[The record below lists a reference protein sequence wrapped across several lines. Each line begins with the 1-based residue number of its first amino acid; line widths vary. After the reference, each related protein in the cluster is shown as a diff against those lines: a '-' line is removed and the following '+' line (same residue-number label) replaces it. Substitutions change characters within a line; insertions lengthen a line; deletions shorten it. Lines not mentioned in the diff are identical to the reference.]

1 MQEPIM
7 YKLVMQDMITQIQ
20 NLYRSMPN
28 DPIKASDDMI
38 QLLRAADK
46 AELLMQGKMEEL
58 FIMESEDR
66 HTWQSKY
73 MRATTA
79 PAVTEPQF
87 VVRPWMPICQD
98 NSLEGLLP
106 RMTIPSENPDIFE
119 PDWMPSSARAPR
131 VLRGAGIKNPE
142 DDVHSPV
149 AFQESFVHH
158 PSPSNASHASDS
170 EAD

>member
-1 MQEPIM
+1 M
-7 YKLVMQDMITQIQ
+7 YKLIMQDMVTQIQ

-28 DPIKASDDMI
+28 DSVKASDDMI

-46 AELLMQGKMEEL
+46 ADLLMQGKMEEL

-73 MRATTA
+73 MKATTA
-79 PAVTEPQF
+79 PAVTAEPQF
-87 VVRPWMPICQD
+87 VVRPWMPVCQD
-98 NSLEGLLP
+98 NSMEGLLP
-106 RMTIPSENPDIFE
+106 HLTAPLQNPDLFD
-119 PDWMPSSARAPR
+119 PTWMPSSARAPR

-142 DDVHSPV
+142 DDVQSPI

-158 PSPSNASHASDS
+158 PSPSHASNASDS

>member
-7 YKLVMQDMITQIQ
+7 YKLIMQDMITQIQ

-28 DPIKASDDMI
+28 DSVKASDDMI

-79 PAVTEPQF
+79 AAVPPTVPQF

-106 RMTIPSENPDIFE
+106 RVTIPSQNPDLFE
-119 PDWMPSSARAPR
+119 AEWLPSSARAPR
-131 VLRGAGIKNPE
+131 VQRGAGVQNPE

-158 PSPSNASHASDS
+158 PSPSYASGS

>member
-1 MQEPIM
+1 M
-7 YKLVMQDMITQIQ
+7 YKLVMQDMIIQIQ

-28 DPIKASDDMI
+28 DPTKASDDMI

-73 MRATTA
+73 MRATAPTA
-79 PAVTEPQF
+79 PTGTAEPF
-87 VVRPWMPICQD
+87 VVRPWMPVCQD
-98 NSLEGLLP
+98 NGLEGLLP
-106 RMTIPSENPDIFE
+106 RVTIPSQNPDFFE
-119 PDWMPSSARAPR
+119 ADWMPSSARAPR

-142 DDVHSPV
+142 DEIYSPIP
-149 AFQESFVHH
+149 FQESFVHN
-158 PSPSNASHASDS
+158 PSPSYASGS

>member
-7 YKLVMQDMITQIQ
+7 YKLVMQDMVTQIQ

-28 DPIKASDDMI
+28 DPVKASDDMI

-73 MRATTA
+73 MRVTA
-79 PAVTEPQF
+79 PAQPSSA
-87 VVRPWMPICQD
+87 PSWMNILPGPTRFMPPR
-98 NSLEGLLP
+98 LE
-106 RMTIPSENPDIFE
+106 IPSQNPDLFE
-119 PDWMPSSARAPR
+119 AEWLPSSARAPR
-131 VLRGAGIKNPE
+131 VQRGAGLLNPE
-142 DDVHSPV
+142 DDIQSPI

-158 PSPSNASHASDS
+158 PSPSHASQASDS